1 MSNTKERRQSYA
13 YRQEYLKHN
22 KGLFGFLYFCSQCGR
37 PLTKDTL
44 EVDHIVPLSKKGVNH
59 IVNCVAICH
68 KCNQEKS
75 NKLDGT
81 VYRGML
87 WKVLEEILICVCFIV
102 SGLLRVIRSILVY
115 PIKNAPNRKAR
126 YLVLLFYVI
135 LLIIIIMRK

>member
-1 MSNTKERRQSYA
+1 MSTTKERRNAYA

-37 PLTKDTL
+37 PLTRKTL

-75 NKLDGT
+75 NKINNT
-81 VYRGML
+81 IYRGML
-87 WKVLEEILICVCFIV
+87 WKVLEEILICVSFIV
-102 SGLLRVIRSILVY
+102 TKVFSVLKTILLY
-115 PIKNAPNRKAR
+115 PIQHAPNKRIKV
-126 YLVLLFYVI
+126 LILLFYVI
-135 LLIIIIMRK
+135 LLSIIIVRK